1 MLRIISEKI
10 RIFEEHGYPFL
21 FGGSKA
27 RKLNSILD
35 NAKEKHSNAIVSAG
49 SATSNHARD
58 CALACAQLGW
68 KCTLVIHDV
77 EDYSQQ
83 NLFLMKLSGA
93 NLVFCEMADVSL
105 LMDNAMKSYRSQGF
119 NPYYIWGGGHS
130 VYGSLALKHAVDEF
144 ANNNK
149 NWIPDYVIVASGTG
163 GTQAGLHVGFEQ
175 LFPNTKVIGI
185 SVARDNK
192 RGTDAVL
199 KAVRE
204 LTDFCNLPPSKN
216 NIFFKDDYV
225 GAGYGCTYP
234 ELINVVKEYAEKG
247 VFTDLTYTGKAL
259 YGLVMLLK
267 NKEISANAKIL
278 FWHTGG
284 AFNLLD
290 DKNKILETM

>member
-1 MLRIISEKI
+1 MNNLGFKI
-10 RIFEEHGYPFL
+10 FDDSNYPFL
-21 FGGSKA
+21 FGGAKA
-27 RKLNSILD
+27 RKLNSILED
-35 NAKEKHSNAIVSAG
+35 AKQKESNAIVSAG

-58 CALACAQLGW
+58 CALACAKLGW
-68 KCTLVIHDV
+68 KCTLVIHDS

-93 NLVFCEMADVSL
+93 NLVFCEMAEVSS
-105 LMDNAMKSYRSQGF
+105 LMDDAMENYRNQGL

-130 VYGSLALKHAVDEF
+130 VYGSLALKQAVDEF
-144 ANNNK
+144 ANND

-185 SVARDNK
+185 SIARDKK
-192 RGTDAVL
+192 RGTDAVV

-204 LTDFCNLPPSKN
+204 LTGFCGLPPSKN
-216 NIFFKDDYV
+216 SIIFKDDFV
-225 GAGYGCTYP
+225 GDGYGCAYP
-234 ELINVVKEYAEKG
+234 ELVKVVEEYAAKG

-259 YGLVMLLK
+259 YGLVKLLEI
-267 NKEISANAKIL
+267 KEISANAKVL

-290 DKNKILETM
+290 DKNKILEAM